1 MPNSWR
7 ISSHVTVAQ
16 TPGYGPG
23 LAATKTIL
31 VESTLS
37 VGRTAKSIKS
47 GNNAP
52 SRATIANAHP
62 PPLLIAQGLI
72 RQATAM
78 KHSPRELSIAIA
90 PKRPLTGNTGY
101 L

>member
-37 VGRTAKSIKS
+37 VGRTAKSIQS
-47 GNNAP
+47 GNNVP
-52 SRATIANAHP
+52 SRATIANAHA
-62 PPLLIAQGLI
+62 PPLLMAHGLI
-72 RQATAM
+72 RQATVM
-78 KHSPRELSIAIA
+78 KHPPRELSIVIA
-90 PKRPLTGNTGY
+90 STRRLTGKTGY